1 VTEKRVNPAEFDKAW
16 QYLEPAV
23 LSGRGHN
30 RQTIWDALAAKRARL
45 FLLEES
51 AIISTIWTYPNGWR
65 SAHAWLAGG
74 AAAEI
79 CQWAATTGIDYAT
92 RNKCDDARMTG
103 RKGFRR
109 MMPES
114 SLYKEMGTI
123 LVRDL

>member
-1 VTEKRVNPAEFDKAW
+1 VSPDFDKAW
-16 QYLEPAV
+16 QYLEPAAI
-23 LSGRGHN
+23 SGRGHN
-30 RQTIWDALAAKRARL
+30 RQTVWDALAQKRARL
-45 FLLEES
+45 FLLEDS
-51 AIISTIWTYPNGWR
+51 AIVSTIWTHPNGWR

-74 AAAEI
+74 DAAEI
-79 CQWAATTGIDYAT
+79 CQWAATTGIEYAI

>member
-1 VTEKRVNPAEFDKAW
+1 MTPEFDRAW

-30 RQTIWDALAAKRARL
+30 RQTIWDAIEQRRARL
-45 FLLEES
+45 WLLDD
-51 AIISTIWTYPNGWR
+51 AAVVSTIWTYPSGWK

-74 AAAEI
+74 DLGNIIE
-79 CQWAATTGIDYAT
+79 WASGAGIEYA
-92 RNKCDDARMTG
+92 RKNNCDDARMTG
-103 RKGFRR
+103 RRGFRR